1 MNIEKLSLES
11 VSQPSGVP
19 GLFVIPSG
27 SNRSGTISTLLHG
40 ETFDDLL
47 DRLRQ
52 ECDLILI
59 DTPPLLHMSDA
70 RIISRHA
77 DGTVL
82 VFRAGL
88 TTCEDA
94 KTVQTVLAQD
104 GVRVLGTVLNDFNPS
119 SEGRYGYYK
128 SYYAYK
134 A

>member
-1 MNIEKLSLES
+1 M
-11 VSQPSGVP
+11 
-19 GLFVIPSG
+19 
-27 SNRSGTISTLLHG
+27 
-40 ETFDDLL
+40 
-47 DRLRQ
+47 DRLRR

-82 VFRAGL
+82 VFRSGL

-94 KTVQTVLAQD
+94 KSVQLILEQD
-104 GVRVLGTVLNDFNPS
+104 AVRVIGTVLNDFNPS
-119 SEGRYGYYK
+119 SEGRNRYYK